1 MNTFGRRYAL
11 TVVGE
16 SHGELVAAVI
26 DGVPPGIPFSEGDV
40 QPALDR
46 RRPGQSLL
54 TTQRQEADRV
64 RIRSGVLEGRTTGAP
79 ILMEVL
85 NEDKR
90 SQDYGAL
97 RHTPRPGHADHTAAT
112 RFAGYNDPR
121 GSGMFSGRMTAAWTM
136 AGALAAKILAAHGV
150 QIAAHAV
157 RIGHVATEK
166 QLGVEDVRKG
176 VEATPARCAV
186 YGIAQD
192 MVDAVEAARKMGD
205 SVGGVVEC
213 VVEGLPAGL
222 GDPLMDPVEG
232 LLGHALFTIPAVKG
246 FEFGDGFRLAGMR
259 GSEARDPYEMREGA
273 LRTKANH
280 NGGALGGITNGM
292 PLRFRVAFK
301 PTSSIP
307 MSQETVDLRTGEQ
320 THIQVK
326 GRHDPCIV
334 PRAVPVVEA
343 VAASVLLDLLLE
355 RVGALALARPFHDA
369 REAPE

>member
-1 MNTFGRRYAL
+1 LNTFGRRYAL

-16 SHGELVAAVI
+16 SHGELVAAVV
-26 DGVPPGIPFSEGDV
+26 DGVPPGVPFSEADV

-64 RIRSGVLEGRTTGAP
+64 RIRSGVLGGRTTGAP

-90 SQDYGAL
+90 SQDYAAL
-97 RHTPRPGHADHTAAT
+97 KDTPRPGHADHTASV
-112 RFAGYNDPR
+112 RFAGHNDPR

-136 AGALAAKILAAHGV
+136 AGALAAKILSAHGIQV
-150 QIAAHAV
+150 AAHAV
-157 RIGHVATEK
+157 RIGHVATDKALTVQEIR
-166 QLGVEDVRKG
+166 QG
-176 VEATPARCAV
+176 VEATPVRCAA
-186 YGIAQD
+186 YGVAQD

-213 VVEGLPAGL
+213 TVEGLPAGL

-232 LLGHALFTIPAVKG
+232 LLAHALFTVPAVKG
-246 FEFGDGFRLAGMR
+246 FEFGDGFRLSERR
-259 GSEARDPYEMREGA
+259 GSEVRDPYVMQEGV
-273 LRTKANH
+273 LRTTANH
-280 NGGALGGITNGM
+280 NGGVLGGITNGM

-307 MSQETVDLRTGEQ
+307 LRQETVDLRTGEP
-320 THIQVK
+320 TTLQVK

-343 VAASVLLDLLLE
+343 VAACVLLDLLLE
-355 RVGALALARPFHDA
+355 RHGALAVARPFGEGA
-369 REAPE
+369 R

>member
-1 MNTFGRRYAL
+1 MNTFGKRYAL

-16 SHGELVAAVI
+16 SHGELVAAVV
-26 DGVPPGIPFSEGDV
+26 DGVPPGIPFSEADV

-64 RIRSGVLEGRTTGAP
+64 RIRSGLLDGHTTGAP
-79 ILMEVL
+79 MLMEIL

-90 SQDYGAL
+90 SQDYAAL
-97 RHTPRPGHADHTAAT
+97 RHTPRPGHADHTSAV
-112 RFAGYNDPR
+112 RFAGQNDPR

-136 AGALAAKILAAHGV
+136 AGALASKILSRHGV
-150 QIAAHAV
+150 EIAAHAV
-157 RIGHVATEK
+157 RIGEVATGRELDVAAIRK
-166 QLGVEDVRKG
+166 DVEG
-176 VEATPARCAV
+176 TPARCA
-186 YGIAQD
+186 D
-192 MVDAVEAARKMGD
+192 PAVAARMVAAVDEARKAGD

-213 VVEGLPAGL
+213 VAEGLPPGL

-232 LLGHALFTIPAVKG
+232 ILSHALFTIPALKG
-246 FEFGDGFRLAGMR
+246 FEMGDGFRLGGMR
-259 GSEARDPYEMREGA
+259 GSEARDPYVMTDAG
-273 LRTKANH
+273 LRTTANH
-280 NGGALGGITNGM
+280 NGGVLGGITSGM

-307 MSQETVDLRTGEQ
+307 QTQETVDLRTGQ
-320 THIQVK
+320 PTPLQVK

-343 VAASVLLDLLLE
+343 VTACVLLDLMLE
-355 RVGALALARPFHDA
+355 RHGALALARPFLEA
-369 REAPE
+369 RP